1 MRVQMQLAYI
11 DNGHLKNHHTGS
23 KLTSKSKAYCLWRN
37 LPRHCTFSKKKYK
50 NLPSLFTILISR
62 YLKSILKGKLSY
74 KKLSFKNNTV
84 GSEYYS
90 ALQ

>member
-37 LPRHCTFSKKKYK
+37 LPRHCTFGKKER
-50 NLPSLFTILISR
+50 LPLYHFDFTVFKKTA
-62 YLKSILKGKLSY
+62 YLKRKFEL
-74 KKLSFKNNTV
+74 
-84 GSEYYS
+84 
-90 ALQ
+90 

>member
-37 LPRHCTFSKKKYK
+37 LPRHCTFSKKKNK
-50 NLPSLFTILISR
+50 NLPSLFAILISR
-62 YLKSILKGKLSY
+62 YLKKHIKRQIEL
-74 KKLSFKNNTV
+74 
-84 GSEYYS
+84 
-90 ALQ
+90 

>member
-37 LPRHCTFSKKKYK
+37 LPRHCTFSKKKK
-50 NLPSLFTILISR
+50 KEPTFTL
-62 YLKSILKGKLSY
+62 YY
-74 KKLSFKNNTV
+74 FDFTVFKKHIKRQIEL
-84 GSEYYS
+84 
-90 ALQ
+90 